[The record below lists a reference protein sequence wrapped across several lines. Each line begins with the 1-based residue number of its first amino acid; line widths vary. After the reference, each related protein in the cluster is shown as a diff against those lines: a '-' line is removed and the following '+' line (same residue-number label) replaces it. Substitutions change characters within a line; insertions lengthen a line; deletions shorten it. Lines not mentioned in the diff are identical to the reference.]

1 LGENYAVDFAEVEFP
16 KSPQEERA
24 ELDWKL
30 AKGLMSREDL
40 VRHFNPDIS
49 DEDLESKLNKV
60 DESKKV
66 EAEATQASAVT
77 TGLEGIFAE

>member
-1 LGENYAVDFAEVEFP
+1 
-16 KSPQEERA
+16 
-24 ELDWKL
+24 
-30 AKGLMSREDL
+30 MSREDL

-66 EAEATQASAVT
+66 EAEAQKPTQPAFE
-77 TGLEGIFAE
+77 GLRKLGTVGS

>member
-1 LGENYAVDFAEVEFP
+1 
-16 KSPQEERA
+16 
-24 ELDWKL
+24 
-30 AKGLMSREDL
+30 MSREDL

-66 EAEATQASAVT
+66 EAEAQKPQGTIERLLNA
-77 TGLEGIFAE
+77 